1 MKKAKILSILSLLI
15 LPGVLMM
22 PDVEYFLYIPV
33 IMCFVGGLSF
43 GSLIS
48 LTLKNS

>member
-1 MKKAKILSILSLLI
+1 MKKVKIYSILSFLI

-22 PDVEYFLYIPV
+22 PDAEYFYYVPP
-33 IMCFVGGLSF
+33 IMCIVGGLSF

-48 LTLKNS
+48 LTLKKS